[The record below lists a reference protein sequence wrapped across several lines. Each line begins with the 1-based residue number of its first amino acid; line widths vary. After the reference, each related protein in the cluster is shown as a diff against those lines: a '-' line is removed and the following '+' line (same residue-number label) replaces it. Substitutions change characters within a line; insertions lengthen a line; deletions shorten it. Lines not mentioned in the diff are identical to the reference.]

1 MKRSEKYLKF
11 GVKLEDRYLIYEE
24 ENRKVAVPYAHI
36 AFLSVSK
43 NDLVIQTNSME
54 KVVIKLDTEDTANA
68 LFEDILV
75 FIERLYIILIER
87 LHVR

>member
-1 MKRSEKYLKF
+1 MKRSEKYLKY

-24 ENRKVAVPYAHI
+24 EDRRVAVPYAHI

-43 NDLVIQTNSME
+43 NNLVIQTNSME

-75 FIERLYIILIER
+75 FIQRLYIR
-87 LHVR
+87 

>member
-1 MKRSEKYLKF
+1 MKRSEKYLKY

-24 ENRKVAVPYAHI
+24 EDRRVAVPYAHI

-43 NDLVIQTNSME
+43 NNLVIQTNSME
-54 KVVIKLDTEDTANA
+54 KVVIKLDTEDTANE

-75 FIERLYIILIER
+75 FIRRKSTRLFEC
-87 LHVR
+87 VKK

>member
-1 MKRSEKYLKF
+1 MKRSEKYLKY

-24 ENRKVAVPYAHI
+24 KNRRVAVPYAHI

-43 NDLVIQTNSME
+43 NNLVIQTNSVE
-54 KVVIKLDTEDTANA
+54 RVVIKLDTEDTANA

-75 FIERLYIILIER
+75 SIERLYIAFIERLYIQ
-87 LHVR
+87 

>member
-1 MKRSEKYLKF
+1 MKRSEKYLKY

-24 ENRKVAVPYAHI
+24 EDRRVAVPYAHI

-43 NDLVIQTNSME
+43 NNLVIQTNSME
-54 KVVIKLDTEDTANA
+54 KVVIKLDTEDTANE

-87 LHVR
+87 LYIH

>member
-1 MKRSEKYLKF
+1 MKRSEKYLKY

-24 ENRKVAVPYAHI
+24 ENRRVAVPYAHI

-43 NDLVIQTNSME
+43 NNLVIQTNSME

-75 FIERLYIILIER
+75 FIQRLYIR
-87 LHVR
+87 

>member
-1 MKRSEKYLKF
+1 MKRSEKYLKY

-24 ENRKVAVPYAHI
+24 GNCRVAVPYSHI

-43 NDLVIQTNSME
+43 NNLVIQTDSVE
-54 KVVIKLDTEDTANA
+54 RVVIKLDTEDTANE

-75 FIERLYIILIER
+75 SIERLYIR
-87 LHVR
+87 